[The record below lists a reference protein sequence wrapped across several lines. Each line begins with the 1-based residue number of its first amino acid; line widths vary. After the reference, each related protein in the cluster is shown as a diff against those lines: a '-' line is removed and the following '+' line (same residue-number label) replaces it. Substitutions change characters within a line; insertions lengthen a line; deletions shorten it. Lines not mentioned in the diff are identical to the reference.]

1 MAYNTKPI
9 KRDKDNNPIAQ
20 YYDPSKDNY
29 IPLEGSDGANHVKIL
44 NSDNSPVDIN
54 LDPILDK
61 LNQLT
66 GTVIDEQTRKSNE
79 IIRQQLYD
87 EIKYKLENG
96 ELQGK
101 VGPQGEQGKGVNI
114 LGKYDTLNEL
124 AVAHPDG
131 SELNGG
137 FLVDG
142 HYYYWGGT
150 KWEDAGLIQG
160 PKGDPGQVQSVN
172 DKVGDVYLTG
182 EDIRV
187 HQNQPWP
194 ISHALNSLDKRTE
207 YIPYATDAP
216 VKLGGGEKCR
226 TLISTETETE
236 EEKVFE
242 LSAHC
247 SNWVLKFKSRILIEL
262 PDLNLFRWGTNE
274 IKGDEDKWFTMRVL
288 CFNQG
293 SIPVQLE
300 TELSP
305 GSSGLVFWDG
315 RNIAPSIQG
324 GTTALVEYVGTYYRF
339 EDSVVWLAKIIWQD

>member
-29 IPLEGSDGANHVKIL
+29 IPLEGSDGASHVKIL

-87 EIKYKLENG
+87 EIKYKLEHG
-96 ELQGK
+96 ELQGE
-101 VGPQGEQGKGVNI
+101 VGSQGKGINI

-131 SELNGG
+131 SELDGG

-182 EDIRV
+182 EDIWV

-194 ISHALNSLDKRTE
+194 ISHALNKLHERTE

-226 TLISTETETE
+226 TLISTETEGR
-236 EEKVFE
+236 KVFE
-242 LSAHC
+242 LSVHC
-247 SNWVLKFKSRILIEL
+247 SNWVLKFKSRINIEL
-262 PDLNLFRWGTNE
+262 PDLNEFRWGTNE
-274 IKGDEDKWFTMRVL
+274 IKGGEDKWFTMRVL
-288 CFNQG
+288 CYNQG
-293 SIPVQLE
+293 SIPVQLV
-300 TELSP
+300 TE
-305 GSSGLVFWDG
+305 GKNFSGMVFWDG
-315 RNIAPSIQG
+315 GTIAPSIQAG
-324 GTTALVEYVGTYYRF
+324 KTALVEYVGTYYRF
-339 EDSVVWLAKIIWQD
+339 DDRVVWLAKIIWQG